1 MTTKRCTYKIKS
13 ARILLI
19 TLLLMGQ
26 TIFLSAAPKQ
36 KGVAFDFGIGAG
48 YSTLGYKTQSTDL
61 LNAHATG
68 SWGMRANIGVSYFFN
83 NYFGIGIGA
92 AFTRYG
98 GGMSLNGTMLW
109 EGVTDT
115 DGERYNHHLRLNNWR
130 EIQQQLFLAPN
141 LTLQAVI
148 PAERARVLI
157 RFGAEYAACLQASY
171 SGYGELTHTGY
182 YPFGNLTLHDLAKYG
197 FYTTDRFRPSGE
209 LSADVQ
215 QVSLIGAVGVGIPVA
230 KNTELTFAVEAAYA
244 VWSPNKIPAG
254 GENAIGFHED
264 LTNGDNGIGNGQDP
278 HYFIP
283 DYVSLTTTS
292 LTQGAMHPLYVGLQI
307 GVRYTIPLRKRY
319 PCMCLKW

>member
-61 LNAHATG
+61 LNANATG
-68 SWGMRANIGVSYFFN
+68 SWGMRANIGVNYFFN

-148 PAERARVLI
+148 PADRARVLI

-171 SGYGELTHTGY
+171 SCARHFLRRYEERTAVLLQHDITDHQRVV
-182 YPFGNLTLHDLAKYG
+182 LHV
-197 FYTTDRFRPSGE
+197 
-209 LSADVQ
+209 LSADIQQPRYLVQ
-215 QVSLIGAVGVGIPVA
+215 CGDDHRVGILLPHG
-230 KNTELTFAVEAAYA
+230 FAH
-244 VWSPNKIPAG
+244 AG
-254 GENAIGFHED
+254 
-264 LTNGDNGIGNGQDP
+264 
-278 HYFIP
+278 
-283 DYVSLTTTS
+283 
-292 LTQGAMHPLYVGLQI
+292 
-307 GVRYTIPLRKRY
+307 
-319 PCMCLKW
+319 

>member
-26 TIFLSAAPKQ
+26 NLCLSAAPKQ

-68 SWGMRANIGVSYFFN
+68 SWGMRANIGVNYFFN

-141 LTLQAVI
+141 LTLQAAI
-148 PAERARVLI
+148 PAGRARVLI
-157 RFGAEYAACLQASY
+157 RLGAEYAMCFQSSY
-171 SGYGELTHTGY
+171 DGYGEITHTGY
-182 YPFGNLTLHDLAKYG
+182 YPFGNLTLHDIEKYG
-197 FYTTDRFRPSGE
+197 FYTTKRFHPTGA
-209 LSADVQ
+209 LPTDVQ

-230 KNTELTFAVEAAYA
+230 KNTELTIAVEAAYA
-244 VWSPNKIPAG
+244 LWSSNKTPAG
-254 GENAIGFHED
+254 GENAIGFHENS
-264 LTNGDNGIGNGQDP
+264 TAVSGGQDP

-292 LTQGAMHPLYVGLQI
+292 LTQGGMHPLYVGLQI
-307 GVRYTIPLRKRY
+307 GVRYTLPLRKRY
-319 PCMCLKW
+319 PCMCLQWQW

>member
-13 ARILLI
+13 ARFLLI

-61 LNAHATG
+61 LNANATG
-68 SWGMRANIGVSYFFN
+68 SWGMRANIGVNYFFN

-148 PAERARVLI
+148 PADRARVLI

-197 FYTTDRFRPSGE
+197 FYTTDCFRPSGE

-230 KNTELTFAVEAAYA
+230 KNTELTIAVEAAYA
-244 VWSPNKIPAG
+244 LWSSNKTPAG
-254 GENAIGFHED
+254 GENAIGFHENS
-264 LTNGDNGIGNGQDP
+264 TAVSGGQDP

-283 DYVSLTTTS
+283 DYVSLTTT
-292 LTQGAMHPLYVGLQI
+292 
-307 GVRYTIPLRKRY
+307 
-319 PCMCLKW
+319 